1 MSFRE
6 INHKNNEEYWERLEL
21 VMERIEAV
29 SEEEASSVEEL
40 YRGYFFE
47 MSELF
52 LVLYKLAEASLSG
65 KLAEIS
71 TLEGKK
77 INRRL
82 YLDVQEDYADS
93 YANPAYAVS
102 KMGWE
107 YGPLLSALDARLHGI
122 YTSCMEGNI
131 RYQALTSG
139 KVDVID
145 AFETDAILKKM
156 DLVKLEDDIEFF
168 PPYQAVS
175 ITRNETL
182 KKYPQLQEVMDMM
195 EGAITTEE
203 MMDMNY
209 QVDVEGKT
217 PKETAVEFL
226 KEKGMIE

>member
-1 MSFRE
+1 
-6 INHKNNEEYWERLEL
+6 
-21 VMERIEAV
+21 
-29 SEEEASSVEEL
+29 
-40 YRGYFFE
+40 
-47 MSELF
+47 
-52 LVLYKLAEASLSG
+52 
-65 KLAEIS
+65 
-71 TLEGKK
+71 
-77 INRRL
+77 
-82 YLDVQEDYADS
+82 
-93 YANPAYAVS
+93 
-102 KMGWE
+102 
-107 YGPLLSALDARLHGI
+107 
-122 YTSCMEGNI
+122 MEGNI
-131 RYQALTSG
+131 RYQALASG